1 MKSHET
7 DFAREKLEDSSTSI
21 DTSLNQVDPVLSD
34 SQNSVNYSVAL
45 RVYVLSSTSQSQLMR
60 HLASPTHVR
69 LLRTCSFLFAS
80 VVCVAEVECL
90 LSTSD
95 IASTYAVPQLITS
108 FLRPVHSAS
117 YVYVA
122 LGALAAVTATISAG
136 RDRLRKCDAV
146 HVFVWCVAVFA
157 HARSLDHVINEQ
169 DLLLMRCFVTS
180 FNLFTA
186 SYALLCS
193 RVNHQQAKVFVKRR

>member
-1 MKSHET
+1 
-7 DFAREKLEDSSTSI
+7 
-21 DTSLNQVDPVLSD
+21 
-34 SQNSVNYSVAL
+34 
-45 RVYVLSSTSQSQLMR
+45 MR

-80 VVCVAEVECL
+80 VVCFAEIECL

-95 IASTYAVPQLITS
+95 IASIYAVPELLTS
-108 FLRPVHSAS
+108 VLRPVHSAS

-122 LGALAAVTATISAG
+122 LGALAALTATLSAG

-186 SYALLCS
+186 SYALLCN
-193 RVNHQQAKVFVKRR
+193 RVNHQQAKIFVKRR